1 MNKSHISRVAEDS
14 HGLRNEIEKNSERL
28 EQLADSITEENFIYP
43 PQISSSISFDLIPS
57 MGIRQL
63 VVECQIPIE
72 LVQVISSVRM
82 ELIDDKNAISNSN
95 QAVRD
100 GFREFNINKS
110 DRINTHN

>member
-28 EQLADSITEENFIYP
+28 EQLADSMTEENFIYP

-63 VVECQIPIE
+63 VVECQVPIE

-82 ELIDDKNAISNSN
+82 ELVDDKNAISNSN

-100 GFREFNINKS
+100 GFRELNIS
-110 DRINTHN
+110 QSYGINTHN